1 MENSDISRM
10 IKVSYILQLITLWFV
25 ILVFIQTDTPTSNDL
40 IMLLGPIADLL
51 LLVIPIT
58 ILIIF
63 VSVFNQ

>member
-1 MENSDISRM
+1 M
-10 IKVSYILQLITLWFV
+10 IKMSYILQLLTLWFV

-40 IMLLGPIADLL
+40 IMLMGPIADLL

-63 VSVFNQ
+63 VSVFKYYLN

>member
-1 MENSDISRM
+1 M
-10 IKVSYILQLITLWFV
+10 INISYILQLLTLWFV

-51 LLVIPIT
+51 LLIIPLI

-63 VSVFNQ
+63 ILIFK